1 MHATASK
8 VKADKRAS
16 HLPASL
22 LSPQPAALFSAAP
35 LAEQIFEDAPVIGE
49 CGGADFDPG
58 APSPTGSPEAP
69 FAPGVAN
76 AEMLSEEA
84 LREHLPM
91 VRFLALRMRERLPQ
105 QVEMEDLIS
114 AGIVGLIDAMQKFD
128 PRKKV
133 QFRSY
138 AQFRVRGA
146 MLDSL
151 RALDWGPRDL
161 RRKGRAVEE
170 AIRVVASRQGH
181 APTEQEIAAEMG
193 LELGAYQQLLG
204 ELSGLEIGSLNA
216 APVDDNGVEALASLP
231 AGPEDDPFLQ
241 CQSKEMRG
249 LLAAAIAEL
258 PERERLVLTLYYY
271 EELTMRE
278 VGATLGVVESRVSQ
292 LHSSA
297 MARLRAALRVG
308 SHVQPGRA

>member
-1 MHATASK
+1 MEQRTSSGH
-8 VKADKRAS
+8 KRS
-16 HLPASL
+16 QLPVSL
-22 LSPQPAALFSAAP
+22 YPLPKKSAVRLQVSCDGLSSSTTVAPPAC
-35 LAEQIFEDAPVIGE
+35 AEKGTFRAEPYEKSPVSED
-49 CGGADFDPG
+49 
-58 APSPTGSPEAP
+58 
-69 FAPGVAN
+69 
-76 AEMLSEEA
+76 L

-91 VRFLALRMRERLPQ
+91 VRFLALRIRERLPQ

-114 AGIVGLIDAMQKFD
+114 AGIVGLMDALQKFD
-128 PRKKV
+128 PNKKV
-133 QFRSY
+133 QFRTY

-170 AIRVVASRQGH
+170 AIRSLSATLGK
-181 APTEQEIAAEMG
+181 APTESEVAKQMG
-193 LELGAYQQLLG
+193 LDLNTYQQLLG
-204 ELSGLEIGSLNA
+204 ELSGLELSSLNA
-216 APVDDNGVEALASLP
+216 TPSEEAGTEAMAMIP

-241 CQSKEMRG
+241 CQSSEMRR
-249 LLAAAIAEL
+249 LLAEAIAEL

-278 VGATLGVVESRVSQ
+278 VGATMGVVESRVSQ

-297 MARLRAALRVG
+297 MARLRVALRAP
-308 SHVQPGRA
+308 SPRRAARA

>member
-1 MHATASK
+1 
-8 VKADKRAS
+8 
-16 HLPASL
+16 
-22 LSPQPAALFSAAP
+22 
-35 LAEQIFEDAPVIGE
+35 
-49 CGGADFDPG
+49 
-58 APSPTGSPEAP
+58 
-69 FAPGVAN
+69 
-76 AEMLSEEA
+76 
-84 LREHLPM
+84 M

-114 AGIVGLIDAMQKFD
+114 AGIVGLMDAMQKFD
-128 PRKKV
+128 PAKKV

-146 MLDSL
+146 ILDSL

-170 AIRVVASRQGH
+170 AIRAVSARQGH
-181 APTEQEIAAEMG
+181 APTEHEVAAEMG
-193 LELGAYQQLLG
+193 LDLAAYQLLLG
-204 ELSGLEIGSLNA
+204 ELSGLEVGSLHA
-216 APVDDNGVEALASLP
+216 APQDDAGVEALAMLP

-241 CQSKEMRG
+241 CQSSEMRR
-249 LLAAAIAEL
+249 LLATAIAGL
-258 PERERLVLTLYYY
+258 PERERMVLTLYYY

-297 MARLRAALRVG
+297 MARLRVALRA
-308 SHVQPGRA
+308 GRA

>member
-1 MHATASK
+1 MEHRTSAIQES
-8 VKADKRAS
+8 S
-16 HLPASL
+16 QLPVSL
-22 LSPQPAALFSAAP
+22 Y
-35 LAEQIFEDAPVIGE
+35 PVV
-49 CGGADFDPG
+49 
-58 APSPTGSPEAP
+58 
-69 FAPGVAN
+69 APGSAQPKAVLTRSSTGNRSTA
-76 AEMLSEEA
+76 AKAATEEPAGLSGDAMEEV

-91 VRFLALRMRERLPQ
+91 VRFLALRIRERLPQ

-114 AGIVGLIDAMQKFD
+114 AGIVGLMDALQKFD

-133 QFRSY
+133 QFRTY

-170 AIRVVASRQGH
+170 AIRSLSATLGK
-181 APTEQEIAAEMG
+181 APTEAEVANAMG
-193 LELGAYQQLLG
+193 LELSEYQQLLG
-204 ELSGLEIGSLNA
+204 ELSGLELGSLNA
-216 APVDDNGVEALASLP
+216 ATTDDAGSEAMALIP

-241 CQSKEMRG
+241 CQSSEMRQH
-249 LLAAAIAEL
+249 LAEAIEVL

-278 VGATLGVVESRVSQ
+278 VGATMGVVESRVSQ

-297 MARLRAALRVG
+297 MARLRVALRAPAKRRLVAGEPISTAKGNHGG
-308 SHVQPGRA
+308 SK

>member
-1 MHATASK
+1 MKLTTSK
-8 VKADKRAS
+8 VQKRS
-16 HLPASL
+16 ELPASL
-22 LSPQPAALFSAAP
+22 YPSAQAAVV
-35 LAEQIFEDAPVIGE
+35 D
-49 CGGADFDPG
+49 DFDVSVPALPSGEG
-58 APSPTGSPEAP
+58 AAVPQAFIG
-69 FAPGVAN
+69 
-76 AEMLSEEA
+76 AEISEQA

-91 VRFLALRMRERLPQ
+91 VRFIALRMRERLPQ

-114 AGIVGLIDAMQKFD
+114 AGIVGLMDAMQRFD
-128 PRKKV
+128 PQRKV

-170 AIRVVASRQGH
+170 AIRSLSARQGH
-181 APTEQEIAAEMG
+181 APTEQEVAAEMG
-193 LELGAYQQLLG
+193 LDLAAYQLLLG
-204 ELSGLEIGSLNA
+204 EISGLDVGSLNA
-216 APVDDNGVEALASLP
+216 ATAGDSGVEALALLP
-231 AGPEDDPFLQ
+231 AGPEGDPFLQ
-241 CQSKEMRG
+241 CQSSEMRR

-258 PERERLVLTLYYY
+258 PERERMVLTLYYY

-297 MARLRAALRVG
+297 MARLRVALRAG
-308 SHVQPGRA
+308 HVTTSGRA

>member
-1 MHATASK
+1 MNQTTPK
-8 VKADKRAS
+8 MQKRS
-16 HLPASL
+16 ELPASL
-22 LSPQPAALFSAAP
+22 YAMPQAAVLDEQDIFSDSIPDDEISVAP
-35 LAEQIFEDAPVIGE
+35 TLTGAVITED
-49 CGGADFDPG
+49 
-58 APSPTGSPEAP
+58 
-69 FAPGVAN
+69 
-76 AEMLSEEA
+76 A

-128 PRKKV
+128 PQKKV
-133 QFRSY
+133 LFRSY

-170 AIRVVASRQGH
+170 AIRVLSARQGH
-181 APTEQEIAAEMG
+181 APSEQEVAAEMG
-193 LELGAYQQLLG
+193 LDLAAYQQLLG
-204 ELSGLEIGSLNA
+204 ELSGLEVSSLNVT
-216 APVDDNGVEALASLP
+216 PQDESGVEALATLA

-241 CQSKEMRG
+241 CQSSEMRR

-258 PERERLVLTLYYY
+258 PERERMVLTLYYY

-278 VGATLGVVESRVSQ
+278 VGAALGVVESRISQ

-297 MARLRAALRVG
+297 MARLRVALRG
-308 SHVQPGRA
+308 GHANPAGRA

>member
-1 MHATASK
+1 MEQRTSTGQKH
-8 VKADKRAS
+8 S
-16 HLPASL
+16 HQLPVSL
-22 LSPQPAALFSAAP
+22 YPLPQKNDGPAASTEHGGFGIEP
-35 LAEQIFEDAPVIGE
+35 CEDSPV
-49 CGGADFDPG
+49 
-58 APSPTGSPEAP
+58 
-69 FAPGVAN
+69 
-76 AEMLSEEA
+76 SEEL

-91 VRFLALRMRERLPQ
+91 VRFLALRIRERLPQ

-114 AGIVGLIDAMQKFD
+114 AGVLGLMDALQKFD
-128 PRKKV
+128 PNKKV
-133 QFRSY
+133 QFRTY

-170 AIRVVASRQGH
+170 AIRSLSAKLGKAATESEVAK
-181 APTEQEIAAEMG
+181 EMG
-193 LELGAYQQLLG
+193 LDLSAYQQLLG
-204 ELSGLEIGSLNA
+204 ELSGLELSSLNA
-216 APVDDNGVEALASLP
+216 TPAEDAGVEALALVP

-241 CQSKEMRG
+241 CQSNEMRR
-249 LLAAAIAEL
+249 LLARAIEDL
-258 PERERLVLTLYYY
+258 PERERTVLTLYYY

-297 MARLRAALRVG
+297 MARLRVALGAPAAR
-308 SHVQPGRA
+308 RAAHA

>member
-1 MHATASK
+1 MEHRTSTGQK
-8 VKADKRAS
+8 
-16 HLPASL
+16 HNQLPVSL
-22 LSPQPAALFSAAP
+22 YPLPQQNDVTTGSAGRGG
-35 LAEQIFEDAPVIGE
+35 F
-49 CGGADFDPG
+49 GADPYEK
-58 APSPTGSPEAP
+58 SPI
-69 FAPGVAN
+69 
-76 AEMLSEEA
+76 SEEA

-91 VRFLALRMRERLPQ
+91 VRFLALRIRERLPQ

-114 AGIVGLIDAMQKFD
+114 AGVVGLMDAMQKFD
-128 PRKKV
+128 PEKKV
-133 QFRSY
+133 QFRTY

-170 AIRVVASRQGH
+170 AIRSLGARLGK
-181 APTEQEIAAEMG
+181 APTENDVAKEMG
-193 LELGAYQQLLG
+193 LDLNAYQQLLG
-204 ELSGLEIGSLNA
+204 ELSGLELSSLNA
-216 APVDDNGVEALASLP
+216 TPGEDAGVEALALLP

-241 CQSKEMRG
+241 CQSNEMRR
-249 LLAAAIAEL
+249 LLAQAIEDL
-258 PERERLVLTLYYY
+258 PKRERMVLTLYYY

-297 MARLRAALRVG
+297 MARLRVALGAPAAR
-308 SHVQPGRA
+308 RAARA

>member
-1 MHATASK
+1 MEQRTSSGH
-8 VKADKRAS
+8 KRSQLPVSLYPLPKKSAVRLQVS
-16 HLPASL
+16 CDGLSSSTTVAPPASTERGTFRAEPYES
-22 LSPQPAALFSAAP
+22 SPVS
-35 LAEQIFEDAPVIGE
+35 ED
-49 CGGADFDPG
+49 
-58 APSPTGSPEAP
+58 
-69 FAPGVAN
+69 
-76 AEMLSEEA
+76 L

-91 VRFLALRMRERLPQ
+91 VRFLALRIRERLPQ

-114 AGIVGLIDAMQKFD
+114 AGIVGLMDALQKFD
-128 PRKKV
+128 PNKKV
-133 QFRSY
+133 QFRTY

-170 AIRVVASRQGH
+170 AIRSLSTTLGK
-181 APTEQEIAAEMG
+181 APTESEVAKEMG
-193 LELGAYQQLLG
+193 LDLNTYQQLLG
-204 ELSGLEIGSLNA
+204 ELSGLELSSLNA
-216 APVDDNGVEALASLP
+216 TPSEEAGTEAMAMIP

-241 CQSKEMRG
+241 CQSSEMRR
-249 LLAAAIAEL
+249 LLAEAIAEL

-278 VGATLGVVESRVSQ
+278 VGATMGVVESRVSQ

-297 MARLRAALRVG
+297 MARLRVALGASSPRRAA
-308 SHVQPGRA
+308 RA